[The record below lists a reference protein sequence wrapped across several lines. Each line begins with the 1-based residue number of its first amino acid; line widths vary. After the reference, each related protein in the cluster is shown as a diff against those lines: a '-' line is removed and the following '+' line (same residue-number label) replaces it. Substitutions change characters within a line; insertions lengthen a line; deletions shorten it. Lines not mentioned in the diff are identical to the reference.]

1 VFGLAF
7 VPLGWLAFRV
17 WTGRT
22 GPNPAE
28 DIILTA
34 GIWALR
40 FLLITLA
47 VTPVRRLT
55 GLNLVIQYRRMLG
68 LFAFFY
74 ACVHLFSY
82 MLFDRLFQ
90 IGEILTDIA
99 DRPFILA
106 GMTALALM
114 IPLAVTSTKGWIRRL
129 GRRWQTLHRIV
140 YFSAAAACLHFA
152 WKVKV
157 VVANRH
163 ITPRSWQ
170 YCSDSGCSGGF
181 DCPIDWHRPCAA
193 LKTGLCPR
201 ARASKDQPPEYFREP
216 EVRTD
221 AGKVWR
227 RIRSAHGSRKT
238 RSFSSRGHEMKWMMS
253 ILAAAAMTTWMGVA
267 AQSGTAMS
275 QDKKL

>member
-1 VFGLAF
+1 MRTLLRSLVFCLAF

-28 DIILTA
+28 DIILTT

-40 FLLITLA
+40 FLLITLT

-90 IGEILTDIA
+90 IGEILTDIV
-99 DRPFILA
+99 DRPFIMA
-106 GMTALALM
+106 GVTAVALM

-129 GRRWQTLHRIV
+129 GHRWQTLHRIV

-157 VVANRH
+157 VVGEPVYYAAILAMLLGFRLLWRLRLPERLA
-163 ITPRSWQ
+163 PR
-170 YCSDSGCSGGF
+170 
-181 DCPIDWHRPCAA
+181 
-193 LKTGLCPR
+193 R
-201 ARASKDQPPEYFREP
+201 AR
-216 EVRTD
+216 
-221 AGKVWR
+221 
-227 RIRSAHGSRKT
+227 
-238 RSFSSRGHEMKWMMS
+238 
-253 ILAAAAMTTWMGVA
+253 L
-267 AQSGTAMS
+267 
-275 QDKKL
+275 

>member
-1 VFGLAF
+1 MRTLLRSLVFALAL
-7 VPLGWLAFRV
+7 VPLGWLAFTV
-17 WTGRT
+17 STGRT

-28 DIILTA
+28 DIILTT

-74 ACVHLFSY
+74 ACVHLFGY
-82 MLFDRLFQ
+82 TLFDRLFQ

-99 DRPFILA
+99 DRPFITA

-129 GRRWQTLHRIV
+129 GRRWQTLHRVV

-152 WKVKV
+152 WKGKV
-157 VVANRH
+157 V
-163 ITPRSWQ
+163 
-170 YCSDSGCSGGF
+170 GGE
-181 DCPIDWHRPCAA
+181 PVYYAA
-193 LKTGLCPR
+193 LLAMLLG
-201 ARASKDQPPEYFREP
+201 FRLL
-216 EVRTD
+216 
-221 AGKVWR
+221 WR
-227 RIRSAHGSRKT
+227 RRLPGR
-238 RSFSSRGHEMKWMMS
+238 
-253 ILAAAAMTTWMGVA
+253 LAPRP
-267 AQSGTAMS
+267 AQS
-275 QDKKL
+275 